1 MSVKSE
7 ILSILSSADG
17 EFISGEALGSKLY
30 CSRNAVWKAI
40 NALKADGYEI
50 EAVTNKGYRL
60 LGGDVLCTDSVMRYL
75 NTPLDVQVVDCV
87 PSTNDVL
94 KAAAENGAKE
104 GTVIIAK
111 EQSHGKGRLGRSF
124 FSPNS
129 GIYMSILL
137 RPQLSAADS
146 LMITTCAA
154 VAVCEAI
161 EKVCAKDCGI
171 KWVNDIFLN
180 GLKICGILTEAS
192 VDFETG
198 GLQYAV
204 LGIGINV
211 AHPKD
216 DFPDELHGIA
226 GALFDEL
233 PKVGDIRSRLC
244 AELLNSFFSYYK
256 NLPQRDF
263 MEQYKR
269 RSIIIG
275 KKINVIQNGSK
286 TPATALGIDDDARLF
301 VRYDDGKTALISTG
315 EVSVRLQNNNVKD
328 S

>member
-7 ILSILSSADG
+7 ILAILSDANG
-17 EFISGEALGSKLY
+17 EYISGETLGSRLY

-40 NALKADGYEI
+40 NALKADDCEI

-60 LGGDVLCTDSVMRYL
+60 IGGDVLCADSVMRNL
-75 NTPLDVQVVDCV
+75 KLPLDVRVVDCV
-87 PSTNDVL
+87 TSTNDVL

-111 EQSHGKGRLGRSF
+111 EQSKGKGRLGRSF

-137 RPQLSAADS
+137 RPQLSASDS

-154 VAVCEAI
+154 VSVCEAI
-161 EKVCAKDCGI
+161 EKVCGKDCGI

-204 LGIGINV
+204 PGIGINV
-211 AHPKD
+211 AHPKN
-216 DFPDELHGIA
+216 DFPAELHGIA
-226 GALFDEL
+226 GALYDEL
-233 PKVGDIRSRLC
+233 PKVGDIRARLC
-244 AELLNSFFSYYK
+244 AELLNRFFGYYNNLK
-256 NLPQRDF
+256 NRGF
-263 MEQYKR
+263 MAQYKR

-286 TPATALGIDDDARLF
+286 TPATALDIDDDARLL
-301 VRYDDGKTALISTG
+301 VRYEDGKTAFISTG
-315 EVSVRLQNNNVKD
+315 EVSVRLQK
-328 S
+328 